1 MGSCLH
7 TEGSPGW
14 HFLASSTCAFCH
26 SPGEAEPIDSF
37 RSERRERFD
46 LVHYD
51 YICMFIMVLDAV
63 VVPTSNFA
71 GIYGTVVDLAST
83 QYRYS
88 FFPDLSRKIPCCVG
102 DQNLRVLAKQSIA
115 LLASSSKA
123 SSSKASTRPTS
134 HA

>member
-26 SPGEAEPIDSF
+26 SPGEAEPIDSGASGG
-37 RSERRERFD
+37 RDFD

-63 VVPTSNFA
+63 VVPTSNCA
-71 GIYGTVVDLAST
+71 GIYGTVVDLVPST
-83 QYRYS
+83 GACTVYMYSS
-88 FFPDLSRKIPCCVG
+88 FFPRRYMLATKISGSLP
-102 DQNLRVLAKQSIA
+102 D
-115 LLASSSKA
+115 
-123 SSSKASTRPTS
+123 
-134 HA
+134 